1 MPRGD
6 PVTRLA
12 VQSRLVPGA
21 SLWEQH
27 DKAQGYGFDGLELS
41 GFPMIDLAREAVR
54 DGVPVTAMCS
64 GHRGWFIDPDPELV
78 RACRD
83 DVKVLLELSAELGG
97 APLIVVPIYGRTHN
111 LPPHCGT
118 GRTRD
123 EDRALWLEG
132 LHEATEH
139 AEKVGGRLVVEAI
152 NRFENS
158 VSVKVADAVAFA
170 REMASPNVR
179 AMGDVFHMNIE
190 EVDLGAAF
198 ESMGDMLAYV
208 HLADSQRL
216 EPGKGHLDWD
226 NVFGGLARLGYDGY
240 ASLECSLS
248 GPADEVLPAAVR
260 FLRERIAVAERSAV
274 AEAASSGGPAVGA
287 GAGRDGR

>member
-1 MPRGD
+1 M
-6 PVTRLA
+6 TRLA

-21 SLWEQH
+21 SLREKH
-27 DKAQGYGFDGLELS
+27 DNALRYGFDGLELS
-41 GFPMIDLAREAVR
+41 GFPMIELAREAVR
-54 DGVPVTAMCS
+54 HGVPVTAMCS
-64 GHRGWFIDPDPELV
+64 GHRGWFIDPDPRQV

-123 EDRALWLEG
+123 ADRALWLEG
-132 LHEATEH
+132 LREAVDH
-139 AEKVGGRLVVEAI
+139 AEKVGGQLVVEAI

-158 VSVKVADAVAFA
+158 VSVKVADAVGFA

-216 EPGKGHLDWD
+216 EPGKGHLQWD

-260 FLRERIAVAERSAV
+260 FLRERIAVAEGSAA
-274 AEAASSGGPAVGA
+274 AEAAPSGRPPVGA
-287 GAGRDGR
+287 GAGRDER